1 MRALPWIVAGVG
13 IGAMA
18 TYLILNEP
26 GIQSETGWDS
36 VDDAANRT
44 WRWGSRSRLAGA
56 GANVA
61 GKLKEGVGRALGD
74 NDLAD
79 EGVVDQTIGA
89 AKNAAGKVAHA
100 AGETLHE
107 LNV

>member
-1 MRALPWIVAGVG
+1 MRALPWIIAGVG
-13 IGAMA
+13 IGVVA

-26 GIQSETGWDS
+26 GIQSASGWGS
-36 VDDAANRT
+36 VENAADRT

-74 NDLAD
+74 DDLTD

-89 AKNAAGKVAHA
+89 AKDAAGKVAHA
-100 AGETLHE
+100 AGATLHE
-107 LNV
+107 LNA